1 MDRGADDTVDA
12 IVRGRLDR
20 KLATPRPQKR
30 NELVWRR
37 SDSRHLISQPTF
49 EQFRVGDRRF
59 AEAEQHPDLGPMA
72 LPSPT
77 GRVVLVIIT
86 GLHAE
91 LLSYPRHSFGADFR
105 RRLWKP
111 SMCSM
116 KQDQQCKSETV
127 GDILRHD
134 ERLVLRRQRPRR
146 DDVSVNQ
153 SHIRGS
159 VRKGC
164 VAKLLSFA
172 TPSSVQQNLASSCC
186 KNLSRK

>member
-1 MDRGADDTVDA
+1 MSMDRGADDSVDT
-12 IVRGRLDR
+12 ISRGRLDR
-20 KLATPRPQKR
+20 KLATPRLQKR

-91 LLSYPRHSFGADFR
+91 LLSYPRHSLGADLR

-116 KQDQQCKSETV
+116 KQEEQGKSETV

-134 ERLVLRRQRPRR
+134 KRVIRRSQRPRR
-146 DDVSVNQ
+146 DVFVIQ
-153 SHIRGS
+153 SHLGD
-159 VRKGC
+159 
-164 VAKLLSFA
+164 
-172 TPSSVQQNLASSCC
+172 P
-186 KNLSRK
+186 

>member
-1 MDRGADDTVDA
+1 MSMDRSADDPVDA
-12 IVRGRLDR
+12 IVHGRLDR

-37 SDSRHLISQPTF
+37 SDSRDLISQPIF

-59 AEAEQHPDLGPMA
+59 AEAEQQPDLGPMA

-77 GRVVLVIIT
+77 GRVVSVIII

-91 LLSYPRHSFGADFR
+91 LLSYPRHSLGADFR

-116 KQDQQCKSETV
+116 EQDQQCKSETV

-153 SHIRGS
+153 SHIRES
-159 VRKGC
+159 VRKG
-164 VAKLLSFA
+164 
-172 TPSSVQQNLASSCC
+172 ASRNS
-186 KNLSRK
+186 

>member
-1 MDRGADDTVDA
+1 MSMDRGADDTVDA
-12 IVRGRLDR
+12 IGRGRLDR
-20 KLATPRPQKR
+20 KLATPRLQER

-77 GRVVLVIIT
+77 GRVVIVIIA

-91 LLSYPRHSFGADFR
+91 LLSYPRHSLGADFR

-116 KQDQQCKSETV
+116 KQEQQGKSETV

-146 DDVSVNQ
+146 DDVSVIQ
-153 SHIRGS
+153 SHIGD
-159 VRKGC
+159 
-164 VAKLLSFA
+164 
-172 TPSSVQQNLASSCC
+172 P
-186 KNLSRK
+186 